1 MSVDSGGVLQAK
13 SNRGPKQKEGS
24 PNIFCRLCK
33 KNLRIVYGPMV
44 TKKSGFSSYMNLFKP
59 SARENDYGRVIAQS
73 LHQIGISVEKIEG
86 VSEVVCSPCGR
97 KLLKLC
103 DTFTSVSSALA
114 EFSCEGDGG
123 ETFKRKIGAVLTP
136 GRSPGKASRK
146 QKRVTS
152 PSKQTEGRV
161 PRSEKTLFD
170 KGNRSESEI
179 ADSVQAISASDAMLS
194 KLNVD
199 DLDMSSGSKIKVV
212 IAFPSGHVRAQ
223 STFDGEVQSVIM
235 YLALGRWG
243 PAIRAMFN
251 HRDLFAEL
259 LAAVQQQANREFT
272 EYSQFDSCL
281 KITSRDQLGVF
292 SNRALVKELS
302 VQCPIFYSVVTGA
315 CKDASDLSS
324 INAITLATSSIARTR
339 NSTMS
344 AVAYRIS
351 CILYHSGISSK
362 DALRLNRLGISMSPD
377 MVISMHHKMGE
388 NFDHKVHLWKKTIE
402 ENLTSRK
409 LIEEIKVQQIQ
420 DLQSDDME
428 IDVNLEEVK
437 LSEYKWYSRE
447 TYKRS
452 MSLLEAER
460 NFEGASFT
468 EQDVLERCINGAL
481 NKLKEEKLPL
491 YR

>member
-1 MSVDSGGVLQAK
+1 M
-13 SNRGPKQKEGS
+13 
-24 PNIFCRLCK
+24 
-33 KNLRIVYGPMV
+33 
-44 TKKSGFSSYMNLFKP
+44 
-59 SARENDYGRVIAQS
+59 
-73 LHQIGISVEKIEG
+73 
-86 VSEVVCSPCGR
+86 
-97 KLLKLC
+97 
-103 DTFTSVSSALA
+103 
-114 EFSCEGDGG
+114 
-123 ETFKRKIGAVLTP
+123 
-136 GRSPGKASRK
+136 
-146 QKRVTS
+146 
-152 PSKQTEGRV
+152 
-161 PRSEKTLFD
+161 
-170 KGNRSESEI
+170 
-179 ADSVQAISASDAMLS
+179 QAISASDAMLS

-199 DLDMSSGSKIKVV
+199 DLDTSSGSKIKVV

-292 SNRALVKELS
+292 SNRALVKELP

-324 INAITLATSSIARTR
+324 INAITLATSSLARTR

>member
-13 SNRGPKQKEGS
+13 SNRGPKQKEGN

-73 LHQIGISVEKIEG
+73 LHQIRISVEKIEG
-86 VSEVVCSPCGR
+86 VSEVVYSPCGR

-103 DTFTSVSSALA
+103 GTFSSVSSALA
-114 EFSCEGDGG
+114 EVSCEGDGG

-136 GRSPGKASRK
+136 GRSPGNASRK

-161 PRSEKTLFD
+161 PRSKKTLFD
-170 KGNRSESEI
+170 KGNPSESEI
-179 ADSVQAISASDAMLS
+179 ADSVQAVSTDAMLS

-199 DLDMSSGSKIKVV
+199 DLDTSSGSKIKVV

-259 LAAVQQQANREFT
+259 LLQCNNKPT
-272 EYSQFDSCL
+272 ESS
-281 KITSRDQLGVF
+281 
-292 SNRALVKELS
+292 LS
-302 VQCPIFYSVVTGA
+302 TV
-315 CKDASDLSS
+315 SS
-324 INAITLATSSIARTR
+324 T
-339 NSTMS
+339 
-344 AVAYRIS
+344 VA
-351 CILYHSGISSK
+351 
-362 DALRLNRLGISMSPD
+362 
-377 MVISMHHKMGE
+377 
-388 NFDHKVHLWKKTIE
+388 
-402 ENLTSRK
+402 
-409 LIEEIKVQQIQ
+409 
-420 DLQSDDME
+420 
-428 IDVNLEEVK
+428 
-437 LSEYKWYSRE
+437 
-447 TYKRS
+447 
-452 MSLLEAER
+452 
-460 NFEGASFT
+460 
-468 EQDVLERCINGAL
+468 
-481 NKLKEEKLPL
+481 
-491 YR
+491 